1 MRFVKFATGLV
12 LVATLAGCL
21 ENNTQ
26 RGVAGAAG
34 GALVAGA
41 VGGDVLAG
49 AVIGGV
55 AGAVCHD
62 LRVPGCR
69 DDGHGEYRMYH

>member
-1 MRFVKFATGLV
+1 MRIVKITTCLV
-12 LVATLAGCL
+12 LVAALAGCL

-41 VGGDVLAG
+41 VGGDMLAG

-62 LRVPGCR
+62 LSVPGCR
-69 DDGHGEYRMYH
+69 NDGHGHYRMYH